1 MRSVVHIVFILSIV
15 VLASCQK
22 EKFTPMSDV
31 VEPVFFEKGRSHDAQ
46 SDQTNSSDNN
56 PIPITDP
63 NSDRDDKS
71 RKRN

>member
-1 MRSVVHIVFILSIV
+1 MKKFVYIVFLMTA
-15 VLASCQK
+15 LGFHSCQK
-22 EKFTPMSDV
+22 EHF
-31 VEPVFFEKGRSHDAQ
+31 EPNEECPPYNEKGRSHEATN
-46 SDQTNSSDNN
+46 DQTSNGDNT